1 MKNTGREIDL
11 GIGEFD
17 ESRIITFVEIGH
29 IIENEL
35 TQNELV
41 TLIKIIK
48 ETLDERNNGVGDF
61 LDVRFFT
68 QGISTFPIYKTT
80 NNEEA

>member
-11 GIGEFD
+11 GLGDFD
-17 ESRIITFVEIGH
+17 ERRTINFGEIGH

-48 ETLDERNNGVGDF
+48 RTYRRNIGNKYLQYKNQNKDDE
-61 LDVRFFT
+61 
-68 QGISTFPIYKTT
+68 
-80 NNEEA
+80 